1 MLASRNQESGQL
13 VSLPFQMAYT
23 LCAVV
28 CPIRVRSLTLR
39 DREARNFIIGIALL
53 HSIARA

>member
-1 MLASRNQESGQL
+1 M
-13 VSLPFQMAYT
+13 SLPFQMAYT